1 MESAF
6 ESAVRRHAM
15 AWVALTLTLAL
26 HVADEATH
34 DFLGFY
40 NPFVM
45 MLRDVL
51 LIQWLPT
58 FEFGEW
64 LAGLIAAVV
73 LLLVAARAAFAGAR
87 WILWASFPYGVLML
101 ANGLTHIAGSLYF
114 QRMLPGVLSAPLLA
128 IASLWLLIR
137 TGAALRR

>member
-1 MESAF
+1 
-6 ESAVRRHAM
+6 M
-15 AWVALTLTLAL
+15 AWMVLTLTLAL
-26 HVADEATH
+26 HVVDEATH

-58 FEFGEW
+58 FEFAEW
-64 LAGLIAAVV
+64 LAGLTVAVVV
-73 LLLVAARAAFAGAR
+73 LLALSRVALTGAR
-87 WILWASFPYGVLML
+87 WIEWLSFPYGVLML
-101 ANGLTHIAGSLYF
+101 ANGLTHIGGSLYF
-114 QRMLPGVLSAPLLA
+114 QRMLPGVLSAPLLVA
-128 IASLWLLIR
+128 ASIWLFIR

>member
-1 MESAF
+1 MNSV
-6 ESAVRRHAM
+6 VRRHAM
-15 AWVALTLTLAL
+15 AWVALTLVLAV
-26 HVADEATH
+26 HVADEAVH

-58 FEFGEW
+58 YEFGEW

-73 LLLVAARAAFAGAR
+73 LLLIASRAAFRGAR
-87 WILWASFPYGVLML
+87 WIQWASLPYGLIL
-101 ANGLTHIAGSLYF
+101 LLNGCVHIAGSLYF
-114 QRMLPGVLSAPLLA
+114 QRMLPGVLSAPLLVVA
-128 IASLWLLIR
+128 GAWLLVR
-137 TGAALRR
+137 AAAALRA